1 MAPAA
6 EVMAEALDATELRSP
21 LVPLVTNL
29 SASAISDPAEIKRQL
44 VGQVTAIVRWR
55 ESVVYLR
62 MAGVEEVAEIGA
74 GRVLAGLVKRIEP
87 ALATRSV
94 GTPAEVEA
102 LIKEF

>member
-6 EVMAEALDATELRSP
+6 EVMAEALDATELLSP

-29 SASAISDPAEIKRQL
+29 SASAISDPVEIKRQL
-44 VGQVTAIVRWR
+44 VGQVTAVVRWR
-55 ESVVYLR
+55 ESVLYLR
-62 MAGVEEVAEIGA
+62 MAGIEEAAEIGA
-74 GRVLAGLVKRIEP
+74 GRVLTGLVKRIEP

-94 GTPAEVEA
+94 GTPVEVEA

>member
-6 EVMAEALDATELRSP
+6 EVMAEALDAMELRSP